1 MIKVKYKA
9 EHWVNLYI
17 DYDDPKLKSKGGLMM
32 TEDFYCDEVL
42 SGKTKVNKVLETE
55 NVLAYHHTRAFWP
68 VHIVAIP
75 KKHISSLITLEEDD
89 NELLLELMGVIK
101 KVAAKVTKESGSCR
115 VLTNLG
121 DYQDSKHL
129 HWHIASGDPLR

>member
-1 MIKVKYKA
+1 
-9 EHWVNLYI
+9 
-17 DYDDPKLKSKGGLMM
+17 MM

-55 NVLAYHHTRAFWP
+55 NVLAYHHTRPFWP

-75 KKHISSLITLEEDD
+75 KKHISSLITLEEDY
-89 NELLLELMGVIK
+89 NELLLELLGVIK